1 MSGDLPNDF
10 RSQQNWGL
18 GQFYCYAALIH
29 VAENEAWP
37 VYESGSA
44 GISAGGLGSNP
55 SGAFRCGLGGMF
67 LVWFWVFLGAGGCL
81 GDSNVIELLY

>member
-1 MSGDLPNDF
+1 MIS

-55 SGAFRCGLGGMF
+55 SGAFRCGLGWFFFCLGCAIGLF
-67 LVWFWVFLGAGGCL
+67 LVWFWGFLGAGGV
-81 GDSNVIELLY
+81 SVIQM